1 MRKEVRKEK
10 KRSRLIK
17 RLVKKLK
24 FLGKHKSRR
33 TNSVYIGPRNIRRN
47 KCRSIIKKDGL
58 SKVNKH
64 MKYYWED
71 VQAGAYKL

>member
-1 MRKEVRKEK
+1 MKKEIRKEK

-17 RLVKKLK
+17 RLLKKLK
-24 FLGKHKSRR
+24 FLRKVKGSKQQEMLL
-33 TNSVYIGPRNIRRN
+33 PRQIRRN
-47 KCRSIIKKDGL
+47 RCRAIIKQDGL